1 MYDRILVPVDTD
13 PTGHPAIEE
22 GVELARRHDATITVI
37 HVVRTERIASVPMES
52 SWAGVTTMARREGE
66 SVIEAAAALDEDLDI
81 PIEPVLR
88 EGTPSR
94 EIVHVARDL
103 DCDLIVMATSGRE
116 GLNRLLLG
124 SVTECV
130 VRQSTVP
137 VLTVRRQ
144 TDTSSE
150 DSAADANVTG

>member
-13 PTGHPAIEE
+13 PAGHPAVEK
-22 GVELARRHDATITVI
+22 GVDLARRHDAELTII

-52 SWAGVTTMARREGE
+52 AWPGVTAMARREGE
-66 SVIEAAAALDEDLDI
+66 SVMEAVDALAADLDV
-81 PIEPVLR
+81 PVKAVLR

-94 EIVHVARDL
+94 EIVLAARDL
-103 DCDLIVMATSGRE
+103 KVDLIVMATSGRV

-130 VRQSTVP
+130 VRQSPVP

-144 TDTSSE
+144 VE
-150 DSAADANVTG
+150 AAPEEPVVDANVTG